1 MRGPKPQ
8 PTTLKLLRGNPG
20 KRPLNE
26 QEPTPPDGMPECPE
40 FLDAVAK
47 AAWERTA
54 AMLKQMGV
62 LTVADGIALSALCT
76 LYSRWV
82 HAEEQVKKFGAVVK
96 NPDRGH
102 PMKSPYLRIANESL
116 EALRKLLLE
125 FGLTPSSRSRIHA
138 MGASPEDD
146 EFERFLAG
154 G

>member
-20 KRPLNE
+20 KRPLN
-26 QEPTPPDGMPECPE
+26 QHEPKPPDGMPECPE
-40 FLDAVAK
+40 FLDDVAK
-47 AAWERTA
+47 AAWDRMSG
-54 AMLKQMGV
+54 MLRQMGV
-62 LTVADGIALSALCT
+62 LTVVDGIALAALCV

-82 HAEEQVKKFGAVVK
+82 HAEEQVKKYGSVVK

-125 FGLTPSSRSRIHA
+125 FGMTPSSRSRIHA
-138 MGASPEDD
+138 TVRSPEDD